1 MLFKGYKTAQTN
13 SAVFAGI
20 WGQKENST
28 SGNEAGTL
36 LFYTNPNTGVLTE
49 RMRIDSNGNVGI
61 GTATPSSFKLEIAG
75 NIGPDGDLTRDLGS
89 ASKRWNNLYVG
100 TVVGGATSSGNIN
113 PSADNT
119 YDLGTTSLRW
129 RKVEVGPGSLELTST
144 TGTSGAGANYTLGKL
159 EFATNNL
166 KLSTSAVGSG
176 NTGTL
181 QLTTGANVGLNID
194 TSGNVGIGTTS
205 PNLGGIAGTAL
216 TILGSSTNRGTLE
229 LGSTTATTGPVGDI
243 TGFSGSTATQ
253 KIQFA
258 GDGVN
263 TDAGYIKF
271 FTKATS
277 TAIAERMRIDT
288 NGNVGIGT
296 TNPTYQLQA
305 TSQARIG
312 SVTIGA
318 LDATNN
324 SLLVHADGAGVGII
338 RNIKI
343 NGSLTLS
350 GDNVDNGGLIVLYGR
365 ADTGGSGFSMAGG
378 QVNSDIATRNSTI
391 TGVHAYAS
399 AVTNVNGGNI
409 IFNGGAKTSG
419 SGGTD
424 GNVILANT
432 RGNVGIGT
440 TAPDVYSLGLTKQVT
455 ISTNGASVS
464 SASIAI
470 AGGTTGSARID
481 LGNESILRSA
491 IQGINGSHLTLS
503 TNAANSGTTLTER
516 LRIQSDGNVGIGTT
530 APSTKF
536 EVAGYTTI
544 SGSASHL
551 GFNNPTTQQI
561 FGPYGSTAAGGY
573 SFNNDADTGFSR
585 FAADTVGIVTGG
597 SERLR
602 VDSTGNVGIG
612 TSAPGKT
619 LEVAGNNTTSAY
631 TPLRLRNTNGT
642 IGVTWDFNLGTD
654 KGLNLSSSSGNSS
667 FSISPSSAAL
677 NAFYINN
684 AGNVGIGTTGP
695 NNNLHIIGASNTNS
709 GIFVE
714 DVAGSRILISGSR
727 STTGVPYIGTFSSST
742 PLTLGT
748 NGNETMRLTTAG
760 NVGIGTTAPTFN
772 LDIQN
777 ATGTTLLRAKNT
789 GSSNAGIILASDNNG
804 GYITNNASLLT
815 SEAIYFQNSTNLM
828 RLYAAGAEKARLSST
843 GLQLFGTGSVLVVDG
858 TGNSSFAGNVGIGTT
873 APGSKFEIS
882 GSNSDPSGALSNV
895 GVVRIGTAATNG
907 LDIGASSSSPFGVWL
922 PVQNN
927 QH

>member
-1 MLFKGYKTAQTN
+1 M
-13 SAVFAGI
+13 
-20 WGQKENST
+20 
-28 SGNEAGTL
+28 
-36 LFYTNPNTGVLTE
+36 
-49 RMRIDSNGNVGI
+49 
-61 GTATPSSFKLEIAG
+61 
-75 NIGPDGDLTRDLGS
+75 
-89 ASKRWNNLYVG
+89 
-100 TVVGGATSSGNIN
+100 
-113 PSADNT
+113 
-119 YDLGTTSLRW
+119 
-129 RKVEVGPGSLELTST
+129 
-144 TGTSGAGANYTLGKL
+144 
-159 EFATNNL
+159 
-166 KLSTSAVGSG
+166 
-176 NTGTL
+176 
-181 QLTTGANVGLNID
+181 
-194 TSGNVGIGTTS
+194 
-205 PNLGGIAGTAL
+205 
-216 TILGSSTNRGTLE
+216 
-229 LGSTTATTGPVGDI
+229 
-243 TGFSGSTATQ
+243 
-253 KIQFA
+253 
-258 GDGVN
+258 
-263 TDAGYIKF
+263 
-271 FTKATS
+271 
-277 TAIAERMRIDT
+277 
-288 NGNVGIGT
+288 
-296 TNPTYQLQA
+296 
-305 TSQARIG
+305 
-312 SVTIGA
+312 
-318 LDATNN
+318 
-324 SLLVHADGAGVGII
+324 
-338 RNIKI
+338 
-343 NGSLTLS
+343 
-350 GDNVDNGGLIVLYGR
+350 
-365 ADTGGSGFSMAGG
+365 
-378 QVNSDIATRNSTI
+378 
-391 TGVHAYAS
+391 
-399 AVTNVNGGNI
+399 
-409 IFNGGAKTSG
+409 
-419 SGGTD
+419 
-424 GNVILANT
+424 
-432 RGNVGIGT
+432 GIGT

-727 STTGVPYIGTFSSST
+727 GTTGVPYIGTFSSST

-922 PVQNN
+922 QSKTTSINASAVYPLLLNPVGGNVGIGTTNPGTTLDIVGTLRVSSSIVQGGAANN
-927 QH
+927 GIGGAQISGVQLALSTAGAARNALALRGSASQTADLQQWQDSAGDIAASMGQSLPAISANNFYSITPLKQRLPIMND